1 MVCEEQPRIEVSG
14 FSGPHPDPKREE
26 PLYLVKQVV
35 EVLVGSVGVEL
46 ALQREQVFG
55 ERSDRCG
62 GNDQTGD
69 HHQRCRRLALVR
81 CFEPSRLVDVTE
93 KHGRNGTTVAIGD
106 RSVWRS
112 VFGLSAEVEYALI
125 IYINGIQTTRD
136 CLRWPL

>member
-1 MVCEEQPRIEVSG
+1 VVCEEQPRIEVSG

-69 HHQRCRRLALVR
+69 HHQRCRRSALVR
-81 CFEPSRLVDVTE
+81 RFETPRLIDVTE
-93 KHGRNGTTVAIGD
+93 KHGRKWNYGRLGD
-106 RSVWRS
+106 RSGWRS
-112 VFGLSAEVEYALI
+112 VFGLSAEVGYV
-125 IYINGIQTTRD
+125 
-136 CLRWPL
+136 